1 MSIQE
6 MFVESDCPCK
16 NVTQKNVGGF
26 WHLSC
31 VSASITSRVKN
42 HAREKKS
49 QGFGWSQDLHTG
61 I

>member
-1 MSIQE
+1 